1 MRRRVLLAVGVALIV
16 VGSIA
21 GVSAVQGQ
29 GQFVSGEPGLSVF
42 APDPTLEPGETTQLE
57 LQVANDGTLRWGPGA
72 QRDEVT
78 TARSVQIEVRDG
90 GTPFTV
96 ETERQSIGSIR
107 DGEVRSVPIAV
118 RVPAGVDP
126 GTYSLD
132 VRLRY
137 SYVAQSDP
145 GSGVVQERTRRVTR
159 TIDVRVEER
168 PRFQLRGI
176 ENDAQIGGTG
186 TVAVEV
192 ENTGEE
198 SASDLAVS
206 LTSTSPNVGF
216 GEAQRDTARL
226 DRLGPGESTVLEY
239 DVAVRDGTVV
249 RNYSLDG
256 TVQFTDADGI
266 RGTEEG
272 LSVGFTPLDA
282 QRFDVDIE
290 ESTLRV
296 GEVGTITGTV
306 RNDGPLPVEAVS
318 IAPADGSMLEAQ
330 SGPYAVDDLAV
341 DESATFRLRVAVPE
355 TADAVPQRIDLATT
369 YRTDGERDRMTTEPA
384 SVPIDEQEFDVRLEE
399 STLRVGETGEI
410 VGTVSNDGPV
420 AVDGVTVT
428 LGEGDF
434 EPRSRTYAVGT
445 LEAGETAD
453 FRFRALVP
461 AGTDATPQRIDV
473 TTTYRT
479 AAGHDRSVIDPL
491 RVPVAERRDAV
502 AVTAL
507 NPTFVAGGE
516 GTLAVEVRNQRD
528 VELRDVRLR
537 LSVEDPLESDF
548 TTTIVP
554 SLAPGETAQVA
565 FDLEVDGD
573 APPSQYPAVIDV
585 EYLDPDDETQTV
597 RPLTVSV
604 SVIEDPDEPV
614 LAIEI
619 IAFIAVMIL
628 VVAAFVWLYRR

>member
-1 MRRRVLLAVGVALIV
+1 MRSRTVLALVALVV
-16 VGSIA
+16 VGSLA
-21 GVSAVQGQ
+21 GISAVQAQ
-29 GQFVSGEPGLSVF
+29 GQYVSGEPGLSVF
-42 APDPTLEPGETTQLE
+42 APNPTLEPGETTQLE
-57 LQVANDGTLRWGPGA
+57 VQVANDGTQRWGPGA

-78 TARSVQIEVRDG
+78 TARSVQVEVRDS
-90 GTPFTV
+90 GTPITV
-96 ETERQSIGSIR
+96 ETERQSIGSLR
-107 DGEVRSVPIAV
+107 DGDVRSVPIAV
-118 RVPAGVDP
+118 RVPKDVEP

-168 PRFQLRGI
+168 PRFQLHGI

-198 SASDLAVS
+198 PASDLAVT
-206 LTSTSPNVGF
+206 LDSTSPNVGF
-216 GEAQRDTARL
+216 GEAQRDTARV
-226 DRLGPGESTVLEY
+226 DRLEAGESTVLEY
-239 DVAVRDGTVV
+239 DVAVREGTTV

-256 TVQFTDADGI
+256 TVQFTDPDGI
-266 RGTEEG
+266 RGAEDG

-282 QRFDVDIE
+282 QGFAFDIE

-306 RNDGPLPVEAVS
+306 RNDGPLPVEDVS
-318 IAPADGSMLEAQ
+318 IAPAEGSLEAQ
-330 SGPYAVDDLAV
+330 GGPYAVGDLSV

-355 TADAVPQRIDLATT
+355 AADTAPQRIDLATT
-369 YRTDGERDRMTTEPA
+369 YRTDGDRDRVATDPV

-410 VGTVSNDGPV
+410 VGTVRNVGPV
-420 AVDGVTVT
+420 AVEGVTVS
-428 LGEGDF
+428 LGEGTF
-434 EPRSRTYAVGT
+434 EPRSRSYAVGD
-445 LEAGETAD
+445 LEVDEAAE
-453 FRFRALVP
+453 FRFRAVVP

-479 AAGHDRSVIDPL
+479 AVGHDRAVIDPI

-507 NPTFVAGGE
+507 DPTFVAGGE
-516 GTLAVEVRNQRD
+516 GALALEVTNQRD
-528 VELRDVRLR
+528 VEIRDVRLR
-537 LSVEDPLESDF
+537 LAVEDPLESDF

-554 SLAPGETAQVA
+554 SLAPGETDRVA

-573 APPSQYPAVIDV
+573 APRSQYPAVIDV

-604 SVIEDPDEPV
+604 SVTEDPDEPV
-614 LAIEI
+614 FAIEI
-619 IAFIAVMIL
+619 IAFLAVMVL

>member
-1 MRRRVLLAVGVALIV
+1 MRSRTVLALVAVVV
-16 VGSIA
+16 VGSLA
-21 GVSAVQGQ
+21 GISAVQAQ
-29 GQFVSGEPGLSVF
+29 GQYVSGEPALSVF
-42 APDPTLEPGETTQLE
+42 APNPTLEPGETTQLDV
-57 LQVANDGTLRWGPGA
+57 QVANDGTQRWGPGA

-90 GTPFTV
+90 GTPFAV
-96 ETERQSIGSIR
+96 ETERQSIGSLR
-107 DGEVRSVPIAV
+107 DGDVRSVPIAV
-118 RVPAGVDP
+118 RVPEGVEP

-145 GSGVVQERTRRVTR
+145 GSGVIQERTRRVTR
-159 TIDVRVEER
+159 TIDVRVEDR
-168 PRFQLRGI
+168 PRFQLHGI
-176 ENDAQIGGTG
+176 ESNVQIGGTG

-198 SASDLAVS
+198 PASELAVP
-206 LTSTSPNVGF
+206 LESTSPNVGF
-216 GEAQRDTARL
+216 GEAQRDTARV
-226 DRLGPGESTVLEY
+226 DRLEAGESTVLEY
-239 DVAVRDGTVV
+239 DVVVREGTTV

-256 TVQFTDADGI
+256 SVQFTDPDGI
-266 RGTEEG
+266 RGVEDG
-272 LSVGFTPLDA
+272 LSVGFTPLDPQGFA
-282 QRFDVDIE
+282 FEIE

-306 RNDGPLPVEAVS
+306 RNDGPLPVEGVS
-318 IAPADGSMLEAQ
+318 IAPAEGSLEVQ
-330 SGPYAVDDLAV
+330 GGPYAVGDLAV

-355 TADAVPQRIDLATT
+355 AADTAPQRIDLSTT
-369 YRTDGERDRMTTEPA
+369 YRTDGDRDRVATEPV

-399 STLRVGETGEI
+399 STLRIGETGEI
-410 VGTVSNDGPV
+410 VGTVRNDGPV
-420 AVDGVTVT
+420 AVEGVTVT
-428 LGEGDF
+428 LGEGTV
-434 EPRSRTYAVGT
+434 EPRSRSYAVGD
-445 LEAGETAD
+445 LEVDEAAE
-453 FRFRALVP
+453 FRFRAVVP

-479 AAGHDRSVIDPL
+479 AAGHDRSVIDPV

-502 AVTAL
+502 SVTAL
-507 NPTFVAGGE
+507 DPTFVAGGE
-516 GTLAVEVRNQRD
+516 GALALEVTNQRD
-528 VELRDVRLR
+528 VEIRDVRLR
-537 LSVEDPLESDF
+537 LAVEDPLESDF

-554 SLAPGETAQVA
+554 SLAPGETDRVA

-604 SVIEDPDEPV
+604 SVTEDPDEPV

>member
-1 MRRRVLLAVGVALIV
+1 MRSRTILVLAALVVAGSLVGVSV
-16 VGSIA
+16 VQA
-21 GVSAVQGQ
+21 QGQ
-29 GQFVSGEPGLSVF
+29 YVSGEPGLSVF
-42 APDPTLEPGETTQLE
+42 APDPTLAPGETTQLDV
-57 LQVANDGTLRWGPGA
+57 QVANDGTQRWGPGA
-72 QRDEVT
+72 QRAEVT
-78 TARSVQIEVRDG
+78 TARSVQVEVRDG

-96 ETERQSIGSIR
+96 ETERQSIGSLP
-107 DGEVRSVPIAV
+107 DGDVRSVPIAV
-118 RVPAGVDP
+118 RVPADVEP

-159 TIDVRVEER
+159 TIDVRVDQR

-176 ENDAQIGGTG
+176 ESDAQIGGTG

-198 SASDLAVS
+198 AARDVAVS
-206 LTSTSPNVGF
+206 LESTSPNVGF
-216 GEAQRDTARL
+216 GEAQRDTARI
-226 DRLGPGESTVLEY
+226 DRLDPGAVTVLEY
-239 DVAVRDGTVV
+239 DVAVRDGTTV

-256 TVQFTDADGI
+256 TVQFTDPDGI
-266 RGTEEG
+266 RGVEDG
-272 LSVGFTPLDA
+272 LSVGFAPLDS
-282 QRFDVDIE
+282 QGFDLVID

-306 RNDGPLPVEAVS
+306 RNDGPLPAEAVS
-318 IAPADGSMLEAQ
+318 ITPAEGSLLEAQ
-330 SGPYAVDDLAV
+330 SGPYAVGDLEV
-341 DESATFRLRVAVPE
+341 DESATFRLRVAIPE
-355 TADAVPQRIDLATT
+355 TADVAPQRIDLATT
-369 YRTDGERDRMTTEPA
+369 YRTDGDRDRMTTDPA
-384 SVPIDEQEFDVRLEE
+384 SVPIAEQEFDVRLEE

-410 VGTVSNDGPV
+410 VGTIHNDGPV
-420 AVDGVTVT
+420 AVEGVTVT
-428 LGEGDF
+428 LGEGAF
-434 EPRSRTYAVGT
+434 EPRSRTYAVGDLT
-445 LEAGETAD
+445 VGETAE
-453 FRFRALVP
+453 FRFRAVVP
-461 AGTDATPQRIDV
+461 AGIDATPQRIDV

-479 AAGHDRSVIDPL
+479 AAGHDRAVTDLL
-491 RVPVAERRDAV
+491 RVPVADRRDAV
-502 AVTAL
+502 AVTPL
-507 NPTFVAGGE
+507 DPTFVAGGE
-516 GTLAVEVRNQRD
+516 GTLAVEVTNQRD
-528 VELRDVRLR
+528 VEIRDVRLR

-554 SLAPGETAQVA
+554 SLAPGETDRVA

-573 APPSQYPAVIDV
+573 APRSQYPAVIDV
-585 EYLDPDDETQTV
+585 EYLDPDEETQTV

-604 SVIEDPDEPV
+604 SVTEDPDEPA